1 MKCKQEERSYDSVSR
16 LHLVHFTLGVS
27 KKNKP
32 NKFVFP
38 SVVPAQMT
46 LRLRSTWRYELE
58 SLSGREW
65 QTVHVTRSPLIG
77 WGDQSSIEPITDPR
91 KG

>member
-1 MKCKQEERSYDSVSR
+1 MN
-16 LHLVHFTLGVS
+16 G
-27 KKNKP
+27 KK
-32 NKFVFP
+32 VRR
-38 SVVPAQMT
+38 AGRRIQ
-46 LRLRSTWRYELE
+46 LRLE

>member
-1 MKCKQEERSYDSVSR
+1 VQLRALSCLPRSARVRESR
-16 LHLVHFTLGVS
+16 ARRM
-27 KKNKP
+27 N
-32 NKFVFP
+32 FV
-38 SVVPAQMT
+38 VT
-46 LRLRSTWRYELE
+46 RLE
-58 SLSGREW
+58 SLSKREW